1 MYIISLSLYR
11 FKSRLTMLLNFIL
24 SGLNKYQTTGFGIV
38 GLYLLQTMQFF
49 KYSSRMSK
57 NSVSFQQKH
66 STLS

>member
-1 MYIISLSLYR
+1 
-11 FKSRLTMLLNFIL
+11 MLLNFIL
-24 SGLNKYQTTGFGIV
+24 SGLNKYQTTGFEIV